1 MTLKAVLFDF
11 NGVIIND
18 EPIHQELIDEII
30 IQENLPPLKGEYNQF
45 CLGRSDRH
53 CLTNILNKRGRIVRD
68 DYLDKLIETKAKLYK
83 NRIENLEKL
92 PIYHDVIDNLP
103 SLQQDKLLMGLV
115 SGALQSEIELIL
127 KRSQISCY
135 FNVIISGD
143 DLKSSKPEPDGYL
156 LAVEK
161 LNLLNP
167 NANLKPENCL
177 VIEDSF
183 AGIQAGKNAGMQVVG
198 LAHTYPVHMLQ
209 RQANWAVDYFNDI
222 EWQRIKSVFA
232 GECYTTN

>member
-11 NGVIIND
+11 NGVIIDD
-18 EPIHQELIDEII
+18 ETIHQELIDEILI
-30 IQENLPPLKGEYNQF
+30 LENLRPLDSEYNQF

-53 CLTNILNKRGRIVRD
+53 CLTNILNKRGRIVID

-83 NRIENLEKL
+83 NKIVNLEKL
-92 PIYHDVIDNLP
+92 PIYHDVIDSLP
-103 SLQQDKLLMGLV
+103 SLKQDNLLIGIV
-115 SGALQSEIELIL
+115 SGALRSEIELIL
-127 KRSQISCY
+127 ETSQISPY
-135 FNVIISGD
+135 FQVIISGD
-143 DLKSSKPEPDGYL
+143 EIKTSKPNPEGYL
-156 LAVEK
+156 LAVER
-161 LNLLNP
+161 LNLAYPTVNI
-167 NANLKPENCL
+167 KPENCL

-183 AGIQAGKNAGMQVVG
+183 AGIQAAKNAGMQVVG

-209 RQANWAVDYFNDI
+209 RQANWAVDYLNEL